1 MSSFENWLPVLV
13 AISTSI
19 TVVLILLRPPYSD
32 TQRAGDSNGERKG
45 RIQVV
50 VLGDIGRSPRMQYHA
65 LSAAKHGTPV
75 DLIGYSG
82 KYFNICVLNPAVL
95 VLIYPSRVWLAF

>member
-13 AISTSI
+13 AISTSL
-19 TVVLILLRPPYSD
+19 TVILILLRPPYSD
-32 TQRAGDSNGERKG
+32 NGRARNSNDERKG
-45 RIQVV
+45 RIHVV

-65 LSAAKHGTPV
+65 LSAAKHGAPV

-82 KYFNICVLNPAVL
+82 KYFNLCVLDV
-95 VLIYPSRVWLAF
+95 SDTSTDTSE

>member
-13 AISTSI
+13 ATSTSI
-19 TVVLILLRPPYSD
+19 TVILILLRPPYSD
-32 TQRAGDSNGERKG
+32 SRRAGNNNDERHG

-65 LSAAKHGTPV
+65 LSAAKHGAPV
-75 DLIGYSG
+75 HLIGYSG
-82 KYFNICVLNPAVL
+82 KHFALCVLEAR
-95 VLIYPSRVWLAF
+95 RVSTNMSD

>member
-1 MSSFENWLPVLV
+1 MSSFENWLPVVV

-19 TVVLILLRPPYSD
+19 TFILILLRPPYIDSR
-32 TQRAGDSNGERKG
+32 RAGDNNDERKG
-45 RIQVV
+45 RIHVL

-65 LSAAKHGTPV
+65 LSAAMHGAPV

-82 KYFNICVLNPAVL
+82 KHFDRCVLGASSITTNR
-95 VLIYPSRVWLAF
+95 SN

>member
-19 TVVLILLRPPYSD
+19 TVILILLRPPYSD
-32 TQRAGDSNGERKG
+32 SKRAGDNNVENNG
-45 RIQVV
+45 RIHVV

-65 LSAAKHGTPV
+65 LSAAKHGAPV
-75 DLIGYSG
+75 HLIGYAG
-82 KYFNICVLNPAVL
+82 KHIDL
-95 VLIYPSRVWLAF
+95 

>member
-1 MSSFENWLPVLV
+1 MSSFEIWLPVLV
-13 AISTSI
+13 AISTSV
-19 TVVLILLRPPYSD
+19 TLVLILLRPPFSD
-32 TQRAGDSNGERKG
+32 SRRARDNNDERKG

-65 LSAAKHGTPV
+65 LSAAKHGAPV

-82 KYFNICVLNPAVL
+82 KYFDFCVHEV
-95 VLIYPSRVWLAF
+95 SHTSTDTSH